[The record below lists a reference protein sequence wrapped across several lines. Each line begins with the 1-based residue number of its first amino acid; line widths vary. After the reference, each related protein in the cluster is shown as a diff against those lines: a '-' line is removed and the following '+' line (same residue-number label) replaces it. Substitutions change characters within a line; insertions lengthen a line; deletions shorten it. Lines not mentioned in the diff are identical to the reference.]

1 MNEGL
6 QFWTPANRHS
16 FLCHCFSIEVTNSL
30 TPLPMGDLQKY
41 ATKKPLSEPLINVPV
56 RICHGQDVEVVE
68 VEDVGVEVGVDD
80 QLAHD
85 EGGRG
90 RRDPLSSMNT

>member
-1 MNEGL
+1 MN
-6 QFWTPANRHS
+6 
-16 FLCHCFSIEVTNSL
+16 I
-30 TPLPMGDLQKY
+30 
-41 ATKKPLSEPLINVPV
+41 PV

-90 RRDPLSSMNT
+90 RRDPLAGVNTCEMRS

>member
-1 MNEGL
+1 MNEFEQL
-6 QFWTPANRHS
+6 
-16 FLCHCFSIEVTNSL
+16 
-30 TPLPMGDLQKY
+30 M
-41 ATKKPLSEPLINVPV
+41 NVPV

-85 EGGRG
+85 EGGRC
-90 RRDPLSSMNT
+90 R

>member
-1 MNEGL
+1 MN
-6 QFWTPANRHS
+6 
-16 FLCHCFSIEVTNSL
+16 I
-30 TPLPMGDLQKY
+30 
-41 ATKKPLSEPLINVPV
+41 PV

-90 RRDPLSSMNT
+90 RRDPLTGVDTCEMRSLIFILVNYVQQNDLRTIFLESKY